1 MKYTGLNS
9 YYSTTFS
16 NWEDTAVEIYNRV
29 NEALQYVTDATIV
42 SHEILQTGVSRVT
55 YSNGVVF
62 IVNSSDED
70 VTVDGTVIEALSYEM
85 GGVD

>member
-9 YYSTTFS
+9 YYSTTFTT
-16 NWEDTAVEIYNRV
+16 WKDRAVEIYNRV
-29 NEALQYVTDATIV
+29 NEALKYVKDANIV
-42 SHEILQTGVSRVT
+42 NHEILQTGVTRVT

-62 IVNSSDED
+62 TINATKAD
-70 VTVDGTVIEALSYEM
+70 VTVDGTTIGAESYEI

>member
-9 YYSTTFS
+9 YYSTTFTT
-16 NWEDTAVEIYNRV
+16 WEDTAVEIYNRV
-29 NEALQYVTDATIV
+29 NEALKYVKDANIV
-42 SHEILQTGVSRVT
+42 NHEILQDGVKRVT

-62 IVNSSDED
+62 TINTTASD
-70 VTVDGTVIEALSYEM
+70 VTVDGTVIGAESYVM